1 MDAEN
6 SIAKANNTKKQDR
19 LLDAS
24 ALNVLGFIIFF
35 FYKRTEITLLFII
48 GILILL
54 FNLFLLAKVIKTN
67 IGIHR
72 KIIYKCI
79 YKSGVAIAFI
89 VLFFIVYLI

>member
-6 SIAKANNTKKQDR
+6 SIAKTNNTKKQNR

-35 FYKRTEITLLFII
+35 FYKYTEITLLFII

-67 IGIHR
+67 IGIDR
-72 KIIYKCI
+72 NIIYNSI

-89 VLFFIVYLI
+89 VLFFIVFLS